1 VGQLSNGIDFA
12 LVLTY
17 YVAMNPRQT
26 KFAKLYLSGIPA
38 GRAYEQAG
46 YEMTGDAADMAGSRL
61 IRNDKVRDYIT
72 TMSKKT
78 EAKTVK
84 TVLERKEMLSR
95 IMDKC
100 EYGENFTDAIRASS
114 ELCKMDGGYEPERQ
128 EISTRIIIGG
138 DAD

>member
-1 VGQLSNGIDFA
+1 MGQLSNGIDFT

-17 YVAMNPRQT
+17 YVAMNPRQA

-46 YEMTGDAADMAGSRL
+46 YASTGNAADVCGFKL
-61 IRNDKVRDYIT
+61 LRNAKVRDYIT

-78 EAKTVK
+78 EAKTIK
-84 TVLERKEMLSR
+84 TVIERKEMLSR